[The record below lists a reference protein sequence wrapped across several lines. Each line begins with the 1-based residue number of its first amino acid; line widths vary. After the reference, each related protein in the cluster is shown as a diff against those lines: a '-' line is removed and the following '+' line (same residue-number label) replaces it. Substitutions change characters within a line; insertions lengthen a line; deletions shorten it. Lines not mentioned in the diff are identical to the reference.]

1 MIAFLPVLLVG
12 TLAAQS
18 PAADSLRV
26 ASPALSDSAL
36 VIEAR
41 VRPLVLRDAVSELLV
56 TSLKGPRR
64 ERDTALAT
72 AHRLA
77 GAYDAAWRDPFLER
91 QVMRFTASPA
101 GWRVAKVRADSLRR
115 VGVAAYARRGPLSAI
130 ALWRRALARSTAI
143 ADTVGMAA
151 TLGNIG
157 SAWSRLGRLDSASTD
172 LDRSR
177 SLAALV
183 GDIRVEAN
191 AVAELAGVSEQRD
204 DLNAARSGYAR
215 ALALRER
222 IGDSRGLAAD
232 YNNLG
237 LLAQRV
243 GDMDESRRQFEAALV
258 LNQREG
264 REEVAAT
271 NLVNLAGLASVRGE
285 FARAES
291 LYLSAL
297 SVWRARE
304 QWADA
309 ADVRRGLGQL
319 AMRRGNYREA
329 RAELQEAQAL
339 YDRTG
344 LLDDALAV
352 RREIADVF
360 AASGDLQA
368 ALVTLRRAQ
377 RIADSAAASPGIR
390 GSIALARADLAAQL
404 NAREEALRL
413 YADAALLLRRA
424 GDRDG
429 EAEAQQGEGL
439 LLLLADDDRRAAPL
453 LEAALRAQISSG
465 NQRAA
470 AITRIVLGQLS
481 ARRGDMVGARRHF
494 VRAAGE
500 LDRLGDPVAFAAA
513 LGERAELEAATGYRA
528 AAESLFTAALLAVG
542 ERVAP
547 DVTWRLHA
555 GLGSVL
561 RAGGATPRAAS
572 EMLAGIVDVE
582 RAGRS
587 LILPERRSGF
597 LADKWSVYT
606 DLALLERDRG
616 HFDAAFQLSERV
628 RAREL
633 IELLG
638 QGRIELTD
646 TTRELVAR
654 EQDLR
659 RRIAE
664 LTRDAQRTSVT
675 GERGPE
681 ISAIGAVT
689 REALL
694 RAQESY
700 ADLLLEMRERAPRH
714 AALVASTPPSWR
726 AVARGLEP
734 DEAFVE
740 YLVSERT
747 SLAFVVTRDTAV
759 TVDLAIGRHELAKLI
774 DFVRGTLEPRGSSR
788 LDSLWRAP
796 LRTLHAALIAPVEQ
810 SGLLARKARLTLAPH
825 AELHYLPFAALL
837 DSSTGRY
844 LVERYEIVMTPS
856 AAASIALGKR
866 ESRPVTSG
874 VLAYAPRPEALP
886 ASREE
891 VTALARLSAGGT
903 ARIAIGKEA
912 TEAAFRRDA
921 PTSRVLH
928 LATYGVLNKQNPLF
942 SYVELAPG
950 GTEDG
955 RLEVHE
961 VFGMR
966 LTADL
971 VVLSACQT
979 ALGSGAI
986 SDVPAGDDW
995 VGLARAFLHAGAAR
1009 VVASLWVVQDQPTAV
1024 LMERFYQSYD
1034 RLGAASALAT
1044 AQRALL
1050 AMPATAHPF
1059 FWAGFEVVGAR

>member
-1 MIAFLPVLLVG
+1 MIAFVPVLLVS
-12 TLAAQS
+12 TFAAQS

-26 ASPALSDSAL
+26 ASRELSDSAL
-36 VIEAR
+36 VLEAR
-41 VRPLVLRDAVSELLV
+41 VRPLVLRDAVAELLV
-56 TSLKGPRR
+56 ASLKGPLR
-64 ERDTALAT
+64 ERDGALAT
-72 AHRLA
+72 ASRLA
-77 GAYDAAWRDPFLER
+77 AAHHVAWRDAFLER
-91 QVMRFTASPA
+91 QVKRFTVATA
-101 GWRVAKVRADSLRR
+101 GWRVAKVRSDSLRR
-115 VGVAAYARRGPLSAI
+115 AGAAAYARSGPLSAI
-130 ALWRRALARSTAI
+130 GLWRRALARATAI

-157 SAWSRLGRLDSASTD
+157 SAWSRLGRLDSASAY

-183 GDIRVEAN
+183 GDVRVEAN

-204 DLNAARSGYAR
+204 ELSAARAGYAR

-222 IGDSRGLAAD
+222 IGDTRGLAAD

-237 LLAQRV
+237 LLAQHV
-243 GDMDESRRQFEAALV
+243 GDLDESRRQFEAALA

-271 NLVNLAGLASVRGE
+271 NLVNLAGLASGRGE

-291 LYLSAL
+291 LYLHAL

-319 AMRRGNYREA
+319 AMRRGNYRAA
-329 RAELQEAQAL
+329 RAELQGALAL
-339 YDRTG
+339 YDETG
-344 LLDDALAV
+344 LTDDALAV

-368 ALVTLRRAQ
+368 ALLTLRRAQ
-377 RIADSAAASPGIR
+377 RIADSAVTSPGIR

-404 NAREEALRL
+404 NDRVEAQRL
-413 YADAALLLRRA
+413 YAVASLLFRRA

-439 LLLLADDDRRAAPL
+439 LFLLADDDRRAAPL
-453 LEAALRAQISSG
+453 LDAALRTQTSSG

-470 AITRIVLGQLS
+470 AITRIALGQIS
-481 ARRGDMVGARRHF
+481 ARRGDAVGARRQL

-500 LDRLGDPVAFAAA
+500 LERLGDPVAFAAA
-513 LGERAELEAATGYRA
+513 LGERAELEAVAGYRA

-547 DVTWRLHA
+547 HVTWRLHA
-555 GLGSVL
+555 GLGGVL
-561 RAGGATPRAAS
+561 RAYGATARAAS
-572 EMLAGIVDVE
+572 EMLAGIVDIE

-587 LILPERRSGF
+587 LILAERRSGF

-606 DLALLERDRG
+606 ELALLERDRG
-616 HFDAAFQLSERV
+616 HFDAAFHLSERV

-646 TTRELVAR
+646 TTPDLVAR

-664 LTRDAQRTSVT
+664 LTRDAQRTSAT

-681 ISAIGAVT
+681 FSAIGAVT

-714 AALVASTPPSWR
+714 AALISSVPPSWR
-726 AVARGLEP
+726 DVARGLES

-759 TVDLAIGRHELAKLI
+759 TVDLAIGRHELAKLV
-774 DFVRGTLEPRGSSR
+774 DFVRGTLQPRGSSR

-796 LRTLHAALIAPVEQ
+796 LRTLHAALIAPVEE
-810 SGLLARKARLTLAPH
+810 SGLLARKTRLTLAPH
-825 AELHYLPFAALL
+825 AELHYLPFAALI
-837 DSSTGRY
+837 DRATGRY

-856 AAASIALGKR
+856 AAASMVLEKR
-866 ESRPVTSG
+866 ESRPATSWA
-874 VLAYAPRPEALP
+874 LAYAPRPEALP

-891 VTALARLSAGGT
+891 VTALARLSGRT
-903 ARIAIGKEA
+903 ARIAVGREA
-912 TEAAFRRDA
+912 TEEAFRRDA
-921 PTSRVLH
+921 PTSRVIH

-995 VGLARAFLHAGAAR
+995 VGLVRAFLHAGATR

-1024 LMERFYQSYD
+1024 LMQPFYQSYE
-1034 RLGAASALAT
+1034 RLGAAAALAT

-1050 AMPATAHPF
+1050 AMPATTHPF
-1059 FWAGFEVVGAR
+1059 YWAGFEVVGAR